1 MSRCRVYVILATT
14 FFCDSP
20 KCNSKV
26 VLRKVCRLSTNR
38 LMEHDVVSRDR
49 FSASHIEIVELVYE
63 ALSFN
68 Y

>member
-1 MSRCRVYVILATT
+1 MQSLCHIGDDV
-14 FFCDSP
+14 FCDSP

-26 VLRKVCRLSTNR
+26 VLRKESKLSTNR
-38 LMEHDVVSRDR
+38 LMEDNVVSRDSYT
-49 FSASHIEIVELVYE
+49 FSGSHIEIVELVYE